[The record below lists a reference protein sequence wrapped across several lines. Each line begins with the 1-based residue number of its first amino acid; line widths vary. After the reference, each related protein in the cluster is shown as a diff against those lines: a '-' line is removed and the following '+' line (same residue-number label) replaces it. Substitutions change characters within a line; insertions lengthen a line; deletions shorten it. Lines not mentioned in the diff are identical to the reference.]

1 MIYGRVIFKVVHVVF
16 LFRTFIVRVSFF
28 CFAFPSIILTSFIVL
43 TIVLTDCCV
52 RFFVGKQFD

>member
-16 LFRTFIVRVSFF
+16 CSELLLCVSFF
-28 CFAFPSIILTSFIVL
+28 CFVFFSVILTSFIVL

-52 RFFVGKQFD
+52 RFFVGKQFV